1 MDTQEAAALVLASS
15 SPLSLPGGGCPQEWW
30 CTVDG
35 GSLCFT
41 AQTVDKGPAL
51 AEINRMII
59 CHQQLE
65 PCTSWPGG
73 APNSHSL
80 VLNLQQGGKQQTVER
95 TAAKWRLTR
104 RRAARNLPPQT
115 HEHCVC
121 VLTFRTAF
129 TSCFQHRLHYKQHH
143 SSLLMNLDF
152 TRAKLLAFP
161 GKCLQGFFPHL
172 DTEDVQ
178 VVIWLYRAVQKA
190 RISLVRFA
198 DRC

>member
-1 MDTQEAAALVLASS
+1 M
-15 SPLSLPGGGCPQEWW
+15 
-30 CTVDG
+30 DG

-73 APNSHSL
+73 APNSHGL

-95 TAAKWRLTR
+95 TAAKRRLTR

-115 HEHCVC
+115 HEHCVCVC

-129 TSCFQHRLHYKQHH
+129 TSCFQHRLHYKQNH
-143 SSLLMNLDF
+143 SSLLINLDF

-161 GKCLQGFFPHL
+161 GKCFSSFGHRRCSSG
-172 DTEDVQ
+172 
-178 VVIWLYRAVQKA
+178 IWLYRAIQKA
-190 RISLVRFA
+190 RILLVRFA